1 MVLIK
6 LFMAPAPKISVLE
19 ITEISF
25 KRRAMWLKLLQI
37 WRERVRRNGI
47 LAMQTKKGVVH
58 MDFTRCVLCR
68 NFLSSPLCCCFFVER
83 VFLILSCNLDWQM
96 LTAQVCSIMPGRSLP
111 SYALFFSIHLN
122 VQYFLLDT
130 ILCMHVC
137 VSVNVCHLCA
147 SAQADLIRASNPPKL
162 EEHVAMSHLTWLLG
176 TEFRSSGPAGSTLIS
191 RASPRKFSIINWL
204 LCLAPKS

>member
-19 ITEISF
+19 ITEIFF
-25 KRRAMWLKLLQI
+25 KHRAMWLKLLQI

-68 NFLSSPLCCCFFVER
+68 NFLSSLLCWCFFVER

-96 LTAQVCSIMPGRSLP
+96 LTAQVYSIMPGRSLP
-111 SYALFFSIHLN
+111 SYTLFFSIHLD
-122 VQYFLLDT
+122 VQYFFLDT
-130 ILCMHVC
+130 ILCIRVC

-147 SAQADLIRASNPPKL
+147 SAQADLNRASNPPKL

-176 TEFRSSGPAGSTLIS
+176 TEFRSSGRAGSILTS
-191 RASPRKFSIINWL
+191 RASPKKFSIIKL
-204 LCLAPKS
+204 IAVFST